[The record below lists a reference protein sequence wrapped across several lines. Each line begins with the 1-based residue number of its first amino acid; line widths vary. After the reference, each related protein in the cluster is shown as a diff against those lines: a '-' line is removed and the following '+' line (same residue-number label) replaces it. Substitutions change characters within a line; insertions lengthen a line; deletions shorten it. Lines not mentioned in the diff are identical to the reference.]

1 MATLNE
7 YGQNAWGPMYRQDT
21 FIPDQLI
28 AGPLQLVTDTV
39 TILTGDTATYKRGT
53 VLGRITAS
61 GKYTLSLSTAEDGSE
76 DPVAILVDDVDATA
90 ADVTAGVYLMGEFNA
105 TRITHDDSWTLADLK
120 AALRPH
126 SIFLKD
132 VVEAPVTVATE

>member
-1 MATLNE
+1 MVTLNE
-7 YGQNAWGPMYRQDT
+7 YGQNAWGPLYRQDT

-28 AGPLQLVTDTV
+28 AGPLQLVTDNV
-39 TILTGDTATYKRGT
+39 TIAIGATATYKRGT
-53 VLGRITAS
+53 VLGKITAS
-61 GKYTLSLSTAEDGSE
+61 GKYTLSLSTATDGSE
-76 DPVAILVDDVDATA
+76 DPVAILVDDADATA

-105 TRITHDDSWTLADLK
+105 LRVTHDASWTLADLK